1 MLLFVP
7 HKVFSY
13 FIGLV
18 WASIGA
24 RAFGIRAVAILRRMG
39 KINARAFDR
48 TQDEEELQYLVK
60 CVSHDQKIIA
70 HTKKDCEN

>member
-24 RAFGIRAVAILRRMG
+24 RAFGGRVGGIFRKMG
-39 KINARAFDR
+39 NNFLSTLLGKVGEAAGKGNSEYF
-48 TQDEEELQYLVK
+48 LLFGF
-60 CVSHDQKIIA
+60 
-70 HTKKDCEN
+70 